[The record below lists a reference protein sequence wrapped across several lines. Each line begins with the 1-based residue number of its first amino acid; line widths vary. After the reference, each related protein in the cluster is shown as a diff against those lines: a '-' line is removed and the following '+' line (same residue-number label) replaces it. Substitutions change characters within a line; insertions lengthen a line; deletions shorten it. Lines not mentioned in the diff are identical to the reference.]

1 MPLLKNKIIN
11 KYLIY
16 GVVCLVAC
24 SAVFLIWVGVFYI
37 SEMDGRESQKR
48 VFTKL
53 THLTAQELSSV
64 ELQFVKENK
73 LIEQKCLLVKS
84 DIHAFLNFF
93 NGADFIR
100 VGGHNRS
107 VYECIIVF
115 KYKNGYENKFVG
127 AVFSNYEFNK
137 DALYIYKY
145 FYRQSNEY
153 YLESENG
160 LPVRVLKLGKWIMEK
175 CPLGKL

>member
-1 MPLLKNKIIN
+1 MRKT

-16 GVVCLVAC
+16 GVLCL
-24 SAVFLIWVGVFYI
+24 AVLLTWWGILYI
-37 SEMDGRESQKR
+37 SDIGNRKSQKII
-48 VFTKL
+48 FSKL

-64 ELQFVKENK
+64 ELQIVKK
-73 LIEQKCLLVKS
+73 RRLIEQKCLLAKS
-84 DIHAFLNFF
+84 DLHEFLSFF
-93 NGADFIR
+93 NGADFMQ

-115 KYKNGYENKFVG
+115 KYKNGDEDKFVG

-145 FYRQSNEY
+145 FFRQGDEY

-160 LPVRVLKLGKWIMEK
+160 LPIRVLKLGKWIMEK